1 MRGKVV
7 FGLALLGIFLYLT
20 SSSAQKKPP
29 TPETV
34 HLINSIQGPA
44 LYKEYCAVC
53 HGTDGKGDGPMAG
66 SLKVAPTDL
75 TRISSRNGGKFPL
88 VNVRKIISGD
98 KQLPGGHGTREM
110 PIWGPIFSQ
119 IAWDVDLGS
128 VRVDNLAH
136 YLEDMQLK

>member
-7 FGLALLGIFLYLT
+7 SVLTFFGTVFYLT
-20 SSSAQKKPP
+20 SGSAQKAQP

-44 LYKEYCAVC
+44 LYKAYCAVC
-53 HGTDGKGDGPMAG
+53 HGSDGKGNGPMAG
-66 SLKVAPTDL
+66 SLRVRPTDL
-75 TRISSRNGGKFPL
+75 THISARNDGTFPL
-88 VNVRKIISGD
+88 AKVRRIISGEEP
-98 KQLPGGHGTREM
+98 LPGAHGTREM

-119 IAWDVDLGS
+119 VAWDMDLGS

-136 YLEDMQLK
+136 YIMDMQGK

>member
-7 FGLALLGIFLYLT
+7 FGLALSGTLLYLT
-20 SSSAQKKPP
+20 SSSAQKKQP

-53 HGTDGKGDGPMAG
+53 HGMDGKGDGPMTG
-66 SLKVAPTDL
+66 SLKVGPTDL
-75 TRISSRNGGKFPL
+75 THISSRNGGKFPL
-88 VNVRKIISGD
+88 AKIREIISGG
-98 KQLPGGHGTREM
+98 KQITGGHGTKEM

-136 YLEDMQLK
+136 YLEDLQLK